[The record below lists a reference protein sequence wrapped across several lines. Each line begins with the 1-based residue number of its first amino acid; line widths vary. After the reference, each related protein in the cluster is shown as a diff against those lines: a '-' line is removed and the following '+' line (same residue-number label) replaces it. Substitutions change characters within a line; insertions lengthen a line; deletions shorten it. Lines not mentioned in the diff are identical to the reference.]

1 MGRVPLPLD
10 DRGRPRLQPMTRERV
25 ATLGRPGAEWHD
37 GLGSA
42 LDDLAR
48 AWGLTWRRP
57 LPGGSASYVASATT
71 GQGEP
76 RVVKVLAPEPDL
88 ADEARVLAPA
98 HGRGYVR
105 LHAHDRKRRALLL
118 EQAGPALALRG
129 WSPEQQLT
137 ALLETLRWAW
147 AAVDLPPAVGEE
159 DKAVSLARLVR
170 DLDERLGRPVDRAV
184 LRAAL
189 DHAEALAGWTG
200 PTVTVHGDPH
210 PGNALRAPDGR
221 GSGWLFVDPDGFRAD
236 PAYDVGVVLR
246 DWSSH
251 LRGPGARATLRAWC
265 RDAAERTG
273 VDPHRVWAWAFLER
287 VSTGLYVRSIGEP
300 AVARPFL
307 DSATALL

>member
-1 MGRVPLPLD
+1 VPLPLD
-10 DRGRPRLQPMTRERV
+10 ERGRPRLQPMTRERV
-25 ATLGRPGAEWHD
+25 ATLGRAGAEWHA
-37 GLGSA
+37 GLGRV
-42 LDDLAR
+42 LDDLAGT
-48 AWGLTWRRP
+48 WELTWRRA

-71 GQGEP
+71 RYGEP

-98 HGRGYVR
+98 RGRGYVR
-105 LHAHDRKRRALLL
+105 LHDHDGERRALLL
-118 EQAGPALALRG
+118 ERAGPALVLRG
-129 WSPEQQLT
+129 WSPERQLT
-137 ALLETLRWAW
+137 ALLDTLRQAW
-147 AAVDLPPAVGEE
+147 TAVDLPPAVGEE

-170 DLDERLGRPVDRAV
+170 DLDERLGRPVDRDV

-189 DHAEALAGWTG
+189 DHAETLAGWTG

-236 PAYDVGVVLR
+236 PAYDVGVALR

-251 LRGPGARATLRAWC
+251 LRGPDARTILRAWC
-265 RDAAERTG
+265 GDAAQRTG
-273 VDPHRVWAWAFLER
+273 LDPHRVWAWAFLER
-287 VSTGLYVRSIGEP
+287 VSTGLYVCSIGAR